1 MRDIAPRYIS
11 DTDDKRDR
19 LVVRRRH
26 THCPGMSV
34 LIVPFRPDHAP
45 AWAALNEAWL
55 AEGGFA
61 VEGKDRKV
69 IDDPQGAILDAGGRI
84 VMAERD
90 GEVVGCCALMA
101 MDDGGFEVAKM
112 TVSPAARGL
121 GLGRRLLEACEA
133 SARAAGAPRLYL
145 ETSSTLKPAGA
156 LYRSFGFVDLPPRPS
171 PYARADVWMEK
182 RLD

>member
-1 MRDIAPRYIS
+1 MPD
-11 DTDDKRDR
+11 
-19 LVVRRRH
+19 
-26 THCPGMSV
+26 V
-34 LIVPFRPDHAP
+34 LILDYEPRHRA

-61 VEGKDRKV
+61 VEAKDRKA
-69 IDDPQGAILDAGGRI
+69 IDHPEAAFLDGGGRI
-84 VMAERD
+84 FIAERD
-90 GEVVGCCALMA
+90 GEAIGCCALIA

-133 SARAAGAPRLYL
+133 AAREAGAPRLYL

-156 LYRSFGFVDLPPRPS
+156 LYRSYGFTELPPRPS
-171 PYARADVWMEK
+171 PYVRADVWMEK
-182 RLD
+182 RL